1 MTFRNREEA
10 AYLLA
15 EDLKEYRNTDAVV
28 LALPRGGVPLGHII
42 ARELHLPLDIEL
54 IKKIGYPGQPEYA
67 VGAVSMHS
75 QVLNPDIDLPQEY
88 YDEQTERIR
97 EELRNRYERYKGA
110 RQPVE
115 VEGRTVLLV
124 DDGIA
129 TGYTIMAAAQLIR
142 AANPSRIV
150 IAVPVASPRI
160 LNKLSRYVDEI
171 VCLYAPDHFQA
182 VGQFY
187 EDFSEV
193 THGDVV
199 RLLTWPDTDNS
210 SAKSNNQKH
219 NRMGAYEVKIR
230 IGAEELM
237 GNLHLPANATG
248 IVIFSH
254 GSGSSRHSSRNR
266 YVASV
271 LEDEGFG
278 TLLFDLLTEEEDR
291 IYENRFDI
299 PLLIQRLVRVTQ
311 WLQSQEE
318 LQHMPMGYFGASTGA
333 ASALGAA
340 AELGDA
346 IKAVVSRG
354 GRPDLAL
361 PVLPR
366 VKAATLLLVGSL
378 DYPVIGMNEEAYDAL
393 NTERTL
399 TIVPGASHLFEEP
412 GKLEEVAHLAMEW
425 FRQYLR

>member
-1 MTFRNREEA
+1 MNFTDRDEA
-10 AYLLA
+10 AHLLA
-15 EDLKEYRNTDAVV
+15 EELKEYRDTDTVV

-42 ARELHLPLDIEL
+42 ASKLRLPLDIEL

-67 VGAVSMHS
+67 VGAVSLHS
-75 QVLNPDIDLPQEY
+75 QVLNPDINLPQDY
-88 YDEQTERIR
+88 YDEQIARVR
-97 EELRNRYERYKGA
+97 HELRERYRRYKGA
-110 RQPVE
+110 RKPVE
-115 VEGRTVLLV
+115 VKGRTVLLV

-142 AANPSRIV
+142 AANPARIV
-150 IAVPVASPRI
+150 VAVPVASPRV
-160 LNKLSRYVDEI
+160 LDKLSGYVDEI
-171 VCLYAPDHFQA
+171 VCLHAPAHFQA

-199 RLLTWPDTDNS
+199 RLLTEAEHS
-210 SAKSNNQKH
+210 SEHSNRHKH
-219 NRMGAYEVKIR
+219 NTMGKYEVKIR

-237 GNLHLPANATG
+237 GNLHIPANATG

-299 PLLIQRLVRVTQ
+299 PLLIQRLVHVTQ

-340 AELGDA
+340 AELGGA

-366 VKAATLLLVGSL
+366 VKAATLLIVGSL
-378 DYPVIGMNEEAYDAL
+378 DHPVIGMNEEAYDAL

-425 FRQYLR
+425 FRHHLR